1 MTAGRWPWKPASA
14 KKCVTAY
21 QPNGVDLKMDVAIP
35 GEKRA
40 NTGLDDRMIFK

>member
-35 GEKRA
+35 GEERA
-40 NTGLDDRMIFK
+40 NTELDDRMI